1 MTFDSNGGP
10 YVQTA
15 VLCNTFIRGAETGQ
29 LSLINIIEGATVTG
43 LDPDEMPSLTIGPPL
58 KLIIN
63 LFAGQTKGRY
73 ALSLRPEA
81 PSGLQGDMLRLP
93 QARFSGQGANGVDII
108 VPMPE
113 YEITEEGTYWFD
125 LLFSPGSGQDDR
137 LLTRLPFTVVYQP
150 QQA

>member
-1 MTFDSNGGP
+1 MTLDANGGP
-10 YVQTA
+10 YVQIA
-15 VLCNTFIRGAETGQ
+15 ALCQTFIRGAESGQ
-29 LSLINIIEGATVTG
+29 LSLINIVEGATVVG
-43 LDPDEMPSLTIGPPL
+43 EDPDEMPSLTIGPPL

-73 ALSLRPEA
+73 SLSLRPEA
-81 PSGLQGDMLRLP
+81 PSGLQGDLIKLP
-93 QARFSGQGANGVDII
+93 QARFSGQGPNGVNII
-108 VPMPE
+108 VPMPG

-150 QQA
+150 QQG